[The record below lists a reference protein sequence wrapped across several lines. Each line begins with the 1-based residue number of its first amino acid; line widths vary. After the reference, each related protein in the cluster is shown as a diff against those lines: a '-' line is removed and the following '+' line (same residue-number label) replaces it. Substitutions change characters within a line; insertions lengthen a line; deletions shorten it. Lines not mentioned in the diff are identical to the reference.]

1 MISQP
6 YPDLTLEQRFCR
18 NAALGLLRGLKHGR
32 LTILEGGERV
42 ELGPVGGRSVNLVI
56 HDGRAWPKLLFG
68 GSIGMAEAYMEGYW
82 ESDQLTALVALFA
95 RNLALLDRLEAR
107 FGWLLSLGHKV
118 GHWRRHNSRANARK
132 NIAAHYDL
140 SNDFYRLF
148 LDKTLLYSSA
158 LWRDAQTLEEAQKNK
173 MERLCQQL
181 QLGPED
187 HLLEIGT
194 GWGALAIYAAQHYG
208 CRVTTTTLSQA
219 QYEVAESRIAEAGLQ
234 DRITLLLK
242 DYRDLEGEYDKIV
255 SVEMVE
261 AVGERYLK
269 GYFQVLQ
276 QRLKPGGRLALQA
289 ITIADQRYDSYRRS
303 TDFIQ
308 TYIFPGG
315 FLPCVRVLGELL
327 ASETQMVMR
336 DLTDIGLDYGRTL
349 GHWLQRFDAQLG
361 RVKTL
366 GFDDRFI
373 RLWRF
378 YFCYC
383 QAGFET
389 RRISAVQ
396 LTAEKVE

>member
-1 MISQP
+1 MISQT
-6 YPDLTLEQRFCR
+6 YPELTLEQRFCR
-18 NAALGLLRGLKHGR
+18 NTALGLLRGLEHGR
-32 LTILEGGERV
+32 LIILEGAERI
-42 ELGPVGGRSVNLVI
+42 ELGDGAQRALSLVI

-68 GSIGMAEAYMEGYW
+68 GSTGMAEAYMAGYW
-82 ESDQLTALVALFA
+82 ECDQLTALIALFA
-95 RNLALLDRLEAR
+95 RNLALLDKLESR
-107 FGWLLSLGHKV
+107 FGWLLSLGHRL
-118 GHWRRHNSRANARK
+118 GHWRRHNSRTNARK

-140 SNDFYRLF
+140 SNEFYSLF
-148 LDKTLLYSSA
+148 LDDTLLYSSA
-158 LWRDAQTLEEAQKNK
+158 LWQDAQDLEQAQHNK
-173 MERLCQQL
+173 MERLCRQL
-181 QLGPED
+181 QLKPED

-194 GWGALAIYAAQHYG
+194 GWGALAIHAAREYG

-219 QYEVAESRIAEAGLQ
+219 QYEVAQARIAEAGLEGQ
-234 DRITLLLK
+234 ITLLLK

-269 GYFQVLQ
+269 GYFRVLQ

-289 ITIADQRYDSYRRS
+289 ITIADQRYDRYRRGS
-303 TDFIQ
+303 DFIQ

-327 ASETQMVMR
+327 AGETRMVMR

-349 GHWLQRFDAQLG
+349 EHWLARFEAQLG